1 MGRHDADMSINDL
14 LDVPLDDDERKVLRS
29 GLLEWG
35 GPARCTHAMALAM
48 GFAGVDD
55 LFSESDRLR
64 ALLRDRSP
72 MSQRDWVRVL
82 LATEIV
88 FISDVI
94 GSGHDWSITTGFR
107 DDETLRL
114 LRSLQRKVP
123 FGTYSLEVLLTPFAS
138 GDGKGT

>member
-1 MGRHDADMSINDL
+1 MSINDL
-14 LDVPLDDDERKVLRS
+14 LDVPLDDDEREVLRS

-64 ALLRDRSP
+64 ALLRGRSP
-72 MSQRDWVRVL
+72 MTQRDWVRVL

-88 FISDVI
+88 FISDVL
-94 GSGHDWSITTGFR
+94 GSGHDWSHTTRFQ
-107 DDETLRL
+107 DDDTLRL
-114 LRSLQRKVP
+114 LRSVQRKVP
-123 FGTYSLEVLLTPFAS
+123 LGTCSLEVLLTPS
-138 GDGKGT
+138 VPGDDQSR